1 MNPVG
6 ISYQSI
12 IPDNHLT
19 ASSQYPGDKYQPA
32 YGRLHGRR
40 GDGWCAEEAGRNDD
54 WLQVDLGKTV
64 QVCAVAT
71 QGDVNGNEWV
81 TDFKLS
87 FSSNGSNWK
96 TITDGNGADVVRIVF
111 SSYTKYNN
119 KQQYQLQINMLV

>member
-6 ISYQSI
+6 ISYQWI

-32 YGRLHGRR
+32 NGRLHGR
-40 GDGWCAEEAGRNDD
+40 GWCAEEADRNDD
-54 WLQVDLGKTV
+54 WLQVDFGKTV

-71 QGDVNGNEWV
+71 QGDVSGNDWV

-87 FSSNGSNWK
+87 FSTDGNNWK
-96 TITDGNGADVVRIVF
+96 TIKDRNGSDVVRIVF

-119 KQQYQLQINMLV
+119 KQQYQMQINILVC